1 MEIFDLVLGVDV
13 VDFANAAFVEDG
25 VEGVGCVARVEIA
38 ARVVAFAVD
47 VERFVTLEEIDEFGD
62 DFWRGRG
69 EGQSVSQLFVRLS
82 FLFPLF
88 FTFILIFFW
97 GKKRDTYF
105 LETKIPPKR
114 VSQPILVNAIVCVT
128 YLVRTVHV
136 VQSNHH
142 HRQLV
147 TLHIRPHHHL
157 GTSLTC
163 RVGIRGMQWTV
174 LVQLCLPFWNL
185 SIHLRIVSVPL
196 FFSLSVSSHG

>member
-1 MEIFDLVLGVDV
+1 MEIFNLVLGVDV

-97 GKKRDTYF
+97 KKKRY
-105 LETKIPPKR
+105 
-114 VSQPILVNAIVCVT
+114 
-128 YLVRTVHV
+128 
-136 VQSNHH
+136 
-142 HRQLV
+142 
-147 TLHIRPHHHL
+147 
-157 GTSLTC
+157 
-163 RVGIRGMQWTV
+163 V
-174 LVQLCLPFWNL
+174 LSGN
-185 SIHLRIVSVPL
+185 
-196 FFSLSVSSHG
+196 

>member
-25 VEGVGCVARVEIA
+25 VEGVGCVACVEIA

-62 DFWRGRG
+62 DFWRGR
-69 EGQSVSQLFVRLS
+69 ERVNQSVSCSSIFLF
-82 FLFPLF
+82 FPLF
-88 FTFILIFFW
+88 FTFFLIFFW
-97 GKKRDTYF
+97 EKKEIRTF
-105 LETKIPPKR
+105 WKLKSPPKE

-157 GTSLTC
+157 GTSLTR

-174 LVQLCLPFWNL
+174 LVQLCLPFGNL

>member
-1 MEIFDLVLGVDV
+1 MEIFDLVFGVDV

-25 VEGVGCVARVEIA
+25 VEGVGCVACVEIA

-62 DFWRGRG
+62 DFWRGR
-69 EGQSVSQLFVRLS
+69 ERVNQSVSQSVVHLSLPILHLFLKTS
-82 FLFPLF
+82 
-88 FTFILIFFW
+88 FW
-97 GKKRDTYF
+97 GKKRDTYS
-105 LETKIPPKR
+105 LETKIPPKK

-163 RVGIRGMQWTV
+163 RVGICGMQWTV

>member
-82 FLFPLF
+82 F
-88 FTFILIFFW
+88 
-97 GKKRDTYF
+97 
-105 LETKIPPKR
+105 
-114 VSQPILVNAIVCVT
+114 C
-128 YLVRTVHV
+128 
-136 VQSNHH
+136 
-142 HRQLV
+142 
-147 TLHIRPHHHL
+147 
-157 GTSLTC
+157 SLY
-163 RVGIRGMQWTV
+163 
-174 LVQLCLPFWNL
+174 
-185 SIHLRIVSVPL
+185 
-196 FFSLSVSSHG
+196 SSHFFLFSFGGKQKRYVLSGN